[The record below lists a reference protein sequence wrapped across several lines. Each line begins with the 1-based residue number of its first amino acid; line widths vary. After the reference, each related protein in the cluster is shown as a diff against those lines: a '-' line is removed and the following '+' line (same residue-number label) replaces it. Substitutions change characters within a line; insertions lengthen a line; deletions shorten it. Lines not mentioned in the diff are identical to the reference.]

1 VQLKMRG
8 WSAIFF
14 SRPLTGAAGVLL
26 ALFAVSAVFGPRLV
40 AAPPANPPAKTA
52 STPSADAGG
61 VVIPPDQLIQYL
73 NQSINLYHQTTIQ
86 QQIANQPEEQLLL
99 YDNRQLATQSVQL
112 AFQFARAQLDIM
124 SAEKVAAHA
133 AKATAAATGSQQ
145 YSSLSQ
151 MLATIDKNLQDT
163 QTEQDDDTRQ
173 LATATG
179 AKRAQLQSTIAE
191 LQGEIALA
199 QARRD
204 AVRSLLEFVG
214 NSANSGLSVN
224 ELRAEVDALAS
235 SVPSA
240 SGTTSG
246 SGASGQSHSAEPFS
260 VNDGKAAPSNL
271 WDLFADLIGLSSKL
285 HSVNAMIGDTNALE
299 QTSNNL
305 RAPFVARLRDLSKTG
320 DTLAAQADTAD
331 RSQLAQERQQL
342 DAIAAQFRQLASAVI
357 PLSKQRVLL
366 NLYEKNLG
374 SWRDVIY
381 DRYKSDARGL
391 GYRLGALAIV
401 FAVVWGLSEIW
412 RRGVYRYVH
421 EPRRRSQFLLVRK
434 LTFWFVIAVIVI
446 LTFASKLGSFATFAG
461 LITAGLAVA
470 LQNVIVSIV
479 GYFFLIGKY
488 GIRVGDRI
496 EVGGSSG
503 EVIDIGLVRFH
514 VMELGAGATPTGRV
528 VAYSN
533 SIVFQPTSGLFKH
546 IPGASFAW
554 HEVTL
559 SLPRNADFGAI
570 KKNLLGAVENVL
582 HDYHEQ
588 IESVYR
594 QMEKTGILMS
604 DRGLQPKLELH
615 LTPGGID
622 ATIRY
627 PVDLQH
633 ASDIDARVSRE
644 LLNAL
649 ERDTKLQTPEGP
661 AIHLKTDVPATTPT
675 G

>member
-1 VQLKMRG
+1 M
-8 WSAIFF
+8 
-14 SRPLTGAAGVLL
+14 
-26 ALFAVSAVFGPRLV
+26 
-40 AAPPANPPAKTA
+40 
-52 STPSADAGG
+52 
-61 VVIPPDQLIQYL
+61 PPDQLIQYL

-86 QQIANQPEEQLLL
+86 QQIAAEPQEQLLL

-124 SAEKVAAHA
+124 TADAASAR
-133 AKATAAATGSQQ
+133 AATPASGSQQ
-145 YSSLSQ
+145 YGSMSQ
-151 MLATIDKNLQDT
+151 MLASIEKNLQDT
-163 QTEQDDDTRQ
+163 QAEQDNDERQ
-173 LATATG
+173 LATVTG
-179 AKRAQLQSTIAE
+179 AKRAELQSTIAE

-204 AVRSLLEFVG
+204 AIRSMLEFMG
-214 NSANSGLSVN
+214 TSANTGLSVSG
-224 ELRAEVDALAS
+224 LRAEIDALAS
-235 SVPSA
+235 SIPA
-240 SGTTSG
+240 AGET
-246 SGASGQSHSAEPFS
+246 AAAAGQSHSAEPFA
-260 VNDGKAAPSNL
+260 VTANKAAPSNI
-271 WDLFADLIGLSSKL
+271 WDLFADLFGLSSKL
-285 HSVNAMIGDTNALE
+285 HAVDSMIADTTALV
-299 QTSNNL
+299 QSSDSL
-305 RAPFVARLRDLSKTG
+305 RAPFVARLRELSKQG
-320 DTLAAQADTAD
+320 DILAAQADTAD
-331 RSQLAQERQQL
+331 RSQLGQERQQL

-366 NLYEKNLG
+366 NLYQKNLG
-374 SWRDVIY
+374 IWRDLVY
-381 DRYKSDARGL
+381 SRYKSDARGL
-391 GYRLGALAIV
+391 AYRLGALALL
-401 FAVVWGLSEIW
+401 FAAVWGLSELW

-421 EPRRRSQFLLVRK
+421 EPRRRHQFLLVRK
-434 LTFWFVIAVIVI
+434 LTFWFVVFVIVI
-446 LTFASKLGSFATFAG
+446 LTFASKLGSFVTFAG
-461 LITAGLAVA
+461 LLTAGLAVA
-470 LQNVIVSIV
+470 LQNVLVSVV

-496 EVGGSSG
+496 EVGGVSG

-528 VAYSN
+528 VAFSN
-533 SIVFQPTSGLFKH
+533 SVVFQPTSGLFKH
-546 IPGASFAW
+546 IPGAAFAW

-570 KKNLLGAVENVL
+570 KKNLLGAVEGVL
-582 HDYHEQ
+582 HDYKDQ
-588 IESVYR
+588 IESVYH

-604 DRGLQPKLELH
+604 DRGLRPKLELH
-615 LTPGGID
+615 LTTSGID